1 MSRPIVV
8 IPACTKLIEGHVF
21 DAVGRKYSAAVAE
34 VAECQPLLVPV
45 GAGMTDI
52 GAILEVADAILL
64 SGSLSNVAPEHYGE
78 ETPLMPDA
86 LDPLRDALTLPLI
99 RAAVERKT
107 PLFAICRGFQEL
119 NVALGGSLYQA
130 VHDVNGHKDHRPR
143 YDLPL
148 EEMYGPVH
156 PVSLRGKLRDWVGSD
171 QIMVNSLHWQG
182 IARLAE
188 RLKPEAFAEDGLV
201 EAVRGPDDAAFCLGV
216 QWHPEWAAKSNPVS
230 DIAVPPLR
238 RGGEGQRAMTDTRL
252 TIDEAKAFLDANPGV
267 QWIDAF
273 LFDMNGIPRGKRI
286 RRSDLLGVV
295 KGGLMMPTSVFI
307 MDPLGNCVEETGRL
321 WETGDRDHQCHLLS
335 RTLVPIPVGDGRHAQ
350 AVMVVDVKD
359 ELDPRSVLV
368 DQVEHFT
375 RAGQT
380 PVAAVELEFY
390 VSRRATNGAF
400 VLQTPEGLSDDPS
413 RPLTF
418 GFEEMDALSPFIDDI
433 YRVCEVQG
441 LPVDAVMKESGPGQ
455 FEINL
460 KHRADAV
467 AAALDGLLLKRA
479 VKAAARAH
487 QLDATFMAK
496 PHHDWAGSGM
506 HVHLS
511 LLDKSGQNLFAGDPI
526 SPLFRHALGGMRET
540 MADFMAVWAQSAN
553 AYRRYVPK
561 AYVSMAAHWGFN
573 NRTVALRIPRGNG
586 AATRIEHR
594 VAGADANPYL
604 VIASILAGMSHGI
617 ANKIDPGPA
626 VEGNSEAIEAPPLPT
641 AWVNS
646 LDLFQRSEIVR
657 DAFGAAFQEVFS
669 RLKHAERSNF
679 ERIVTPLDHLW
690 YSRVA

>member
-1 MSRPIVV
+1 
-8 IPACTKLIEGHVF
+8 L
-21 DAVGRKYSAAVAE
+21 
-34 VAECQPLLVPV
+34 
-45 GAGMTDI
+45 
-52 GAILEVADAILL
+52 
-64 SGSLSNVAPEHYGE
+64 
-78 ETPLMPDA
+78 
-86 LDPLRDALTLPLI
+86 
-99 RAAVERKT
+99 
-107 PLFAICRGFQEL
+107 
-119 NVALGGSLYQA
+119 
-130 VHDVNGHKDHRPR
+130 
-143 YDLPL
+143 
-148 EEMYGPVH
+148 
-156 PVSLRGKLRDWVGSD
+156 
-171 QIMVNSLHWQG
+171 
-182 IARLAE
+182 
-188 RLKPEAFAEDGLV
+188 
-201 EAVRGPDDAAFCLGV
+201 
-216 QWHPEWAAKSNPVS
+216 
-230 DIAVPPLR
+230 
-238 RGGEGQRAMTDTRL
+238 
-252 TIDEAKAFLDANPGV
+252 
-267 QWIDAF
+267 
-273 LFDMNGIPRGKRI
+273 LFDMNGIARGKRI
-286 RRSDLLGVV
+286 RRADLPGIV
-295 KGGLMMPTSVFI
+295 KHGLMMPTSVFI

-321 WETGDRDHQCHLLS
+321 WETGDRDHHCHLLS

-350 AVMVVDVKD
+350 AVMVVDGKD
-359 ELDPRSVLV
+359 EIDPRAVLIGQV
-368 DQVEHFT
+368 DRLA
-375 RAGQT
+375 RAGRT

-390 VSRRATNGAF
+390 VTRRAANGSA
-400 VLQTPEGLSDDPS
+400 LPHTPEGLSGDPR

-418 GFEEMDALSPFIDDI
+418 GFEEMDALSPVLDDI
-433 YRVCEVQG
+433 YRICEVQD

-506 HVHLS
+506 HIHLS
-511 LLDKSGQNLFAGDPI
+511 LLDESGQNLFAGDPI

-573 NRTVALRIPRGNG
+573 NRTVALRVPRGNG

-604 VIASILAGMSHGI
+604 VIAAILAGVEHGI
-617 ANKIDPGPA
+617 ANQIDPGPA
-626 VEGNSEAIEAPPLPT
+626 VEGNSETIEAPPLPT

-657 DAFGAAFQEVFS
+657 AALGAPFQDVFS
-669 RLKHAERSNF
+669 RLKQAERSNF

-690 YSRVA
+690 YARVA

>member
-1 MSRPIVV
+1 
-8 IPACTKLIEGHVF
+8 
-21 DAVGRKYSAAVAE
+21 
-34 VAECQPLLVPV
+34 
-45 GAGMTDI
+45 MTN
-52 GAILEVADAILL
+52 A
-64 SGSLSNVAPEHYGE
+64 
-78 ETPLMPDA
+78 
-86 LDPLRDALTLPLI
+86 
-99 RAAVERKT
+99 
-107 PLFAICRGFQEL
+107 
-119 NVALGGSLYQA
+119 
-130 VHDVNGHKDHRPR
+130 
-143 YDLPL
+143 
-148 EEMYGPVH
+148 
-156 PVSLRGKLRDWVGSD
+156 
-171 QIMVNSLHWQG
+171 
-182 IARLAE
+182 
-188 RLKPEAFAEDGLV
+188 
-201 EAVRGPDDAAFCLGV
+201 
-216 QWHPEWAAKSNPVS
+216 
-230 DIAVPPLR
+230 
-238 RGGEGQRAMTDTRL
+238 RL
-252 TIDEAKAFLDANPGV
+252 TIDEAQAFLDANPMV

-273 LFDMNGIPRGKRI
+273 VFDMNGIPRGKRI
-286 RRSDLLGVV
+286 RRSDLLGVA
-295 KGGLMMPTSVFI
+295 KSGLMMPASVLI
-307 MDPLGNCVEETGRL
+307 MDPLGNCIDDTGRL
-321 WETGDRDHQCHLLS
+321 WETGDPDHQCHLLS

-350 AVMVVDVKD
+350 AVMVIDVKD
-359 ELDPRSVLV
+359 ELDPRAVLT
-368 DQVEHFT
+368 DQVERFT

-390 VSRRATNGAF
+390 VTRRTTNGAF
-400 VLQTPEGLSDDPS
+400 VLETPDGLSGDPS

-418 GFEEMDALSPFIDDI
+418 GFEEMDTLSPFIDAV
-433 YRVCEVQG
+433 YRICEVQG
-441 LPVDAVMKESGPGQ
+441 LPVDAVMQESGPGQ

-460 KHRADAV
+460 KDRADAV

-561 AYVSMAAHWGFN
+561 AYVAMAAHWGFN
-573 NRTVALRIPRGNG
+573 NRTVALRIPRGNA

-604 VIASILAGMSHGI
+604 VIASILAGVSYGI
-617 ANKIDPGPA
+617 ANQIDPGPA
-626 VEGNSEAIEAPPLPT
+626 VEGNSETIEAPPLPT

-657 DAFGAAFQEVFS
+657 GAFGASFQAVFS
-669 RLKHAERSNF
+669 RLKQAERSNF

-690 YSRVA
+690 YSQVA